1 MIINRSSVSIFLP
14 FCSNLTNMKS
24 QLVDRYTSS
33 GLMYKCEHEMDDFYK
48 CDAKENIIIIIII
61 NFFFYKM
68 ARFPELKISLLDDCD
83 AGWLPIHNQM
93 TLGHI

>member
-61 NFFFYKM
+61 KFFLQNGTFSRVENFSF
-68 ARFPELKISLLDDCD
+68 RRL
-83 AGWLPIHNQM
+83 
-93 TLGHI
+93 